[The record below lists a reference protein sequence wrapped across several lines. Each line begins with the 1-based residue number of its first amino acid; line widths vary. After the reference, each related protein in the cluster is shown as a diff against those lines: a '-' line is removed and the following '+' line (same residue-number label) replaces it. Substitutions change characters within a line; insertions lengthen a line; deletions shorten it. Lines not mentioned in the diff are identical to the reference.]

1 MVGGARKGMVRNV
14 TTVFTLVP
22 ATEQKGSE
30 VADTHLVLSY
40 DVSSALL
47 GKRVLTG
54 CEPGSGGR

>member
-22 ATEQKGSE
+22 AAEQKGSE

-40 DVSSALL
+40 DVSYARHL
-47 GKRVLTG
+47 
-54 CEPGSGGR
+54 